1 MTDNWRIAMQTRTL
15 PALAAAVLLA
25 GCATS
30 QQLTLMPRDSGK
42 LYQGVAD
49 HGPDGEGRI
58 RITVEDKT
66 YTGTW
71 VNTSPERTTGFVT
84 GTLGFGLG
92 GWRRGGF
99 GGLGLG
105 TTVTL
110 DNPEG
115 VHSKALLTAPDGS
128 GMRCDLRSG
137 GYGRGGGTCRDD
149 RGREYDVQLR
159 ATPKT

>member
-1 MTDNWRIAMQTRTL
+1 MPTRTL
-15 PALAAAVLLA
+15 VALAAAFTLA
-25 GCATS
+25 GCATT
-30 QQLTLMPRDSGK
+30 QNMTLMPRDSGK
-42 LYQGVAD
+42 LYQGVAEV
-49 HGPDGEGRI
+49 GADGEGRI
-58 RITVEDKT
+58 RVTVEDKT

-71 VNTSPERTTGFVT
+71 VNISPERTSGYVT
-84 GTLGFGLG
+84 GSLGFGLG
-92 GWRRGGF
+92 GWRRHGFGF

-128 GMRCDLRSG
+128 GMRCDLRSA

-159 ATPKT
+159 SAPRT